1 MHELSLLKLCSNSLQ
16 LVFCPVRKM
25 KMKSSKKVLVSACL
39 SLLSGASFAGTL
51 SVTPAAT
58 QAPQAGGATFTTPH
72 AVVYTQA
79 ASGEET
85 NNIQGRMLYNSA
97 ILTATVTTG
106 ATNCSIP
113 AAGEI
118 VILTQ
123 NNDPA
128 VLLPSGNLC
137 EVAFV
142 SAPASPLGA
151 TSLNLTFD
159 PALLDGCVTGVGAPV
174 TTECTLVDGSVE
186 IVAVSSPT
194 VAYSPAPDG
203 PGTEIAFL
211 AAALGS
217 TQTISVTAD
226 ATGGTAGQSVSI
238 SNCSVTGTGLTLG
251 SVSPALPATIANGD
265 AAGDV
270 DLTLPVSCL
279 YGAAARTGALTC
291 TETPTTGSAATRTW
305 DIGCPAG
312 DPTAPVFSSVPAPG
326 STLNCDGE
334 AGTTET
340 TSVTVTNSGDPVTG
354 GPLTFTCTAAGAGF
368 SISSG
373 GSSAGLAVGA
383 SQVINIG
390 CVVPA
395 EGDPASTGTL
405 SCTTNAGAAPTYLL
419 SSLADTLPDPV
430 PQPNVVPASS
440 LWSKL
445 ALIGLLAGLGIAV
458 VGFRRS

>member
-1 MHELSLLKLCSNSLQ
+1 
-16 LVFCPVRKM
+16 M
-25 KMKSSKKVLVSACL
+25 KMKSPKKILVSTCFA
-39 SLLSGASFAGTL
+39 LLSGASFAGTL
-51 SVTPAAT
+51 SVSPAST
-58 QAPQAGGATFTTPH
+58 QAPQAGGATSTTPH
-72 AVVYTQA
+72 AIVYAQA
-79 ASGEET
+79 GSGEET
-85 NNIQGRMLYNSA
+85 NNIQGRLLYNSA
-97 ILTATVTTG
+97 ILTATVTSG

-159 PALLDGCVTGVGAPV
+159 PALLDGCVTGLGAPV

-186 IVAVSSPT
+186 IVAVAAPT
-194 VAYSPAPDG
+194 VSYGGSAGVLPPNG
-203 PGTEIAFL
+203 PSTEIVFP

-217 TQTISVTAD
+217 TGTLSVTAD
-226 ATGGTAGQSVSI
+226 VSGGTAGQSVTFSA
-238 SNCSVTGTGLTLG
+238 CSVTGTGLSLG
-251 SVSPALPATIANGD
+251 TVSPALPVTVNNGD
-265 AAGDV
+265 PSGDT
-270 DLTLPVSCL
+270 DLTVPVQCA
-279 YGAAARTGALTC
+279 YAASARTGSLTC
-291 TETPTTGSAATRTW
+291 TETPSIGTAVTNTW
-305 DIGCPAG
+305 DISCPAG
-312 DPTAPVFSSVPAPG
+312 DPSAPVFSSVPAPG
-326 STLNCDGE
+326 STLNCDGD

-340 TSVTVTNSGDPVTG
+340 TSVTVTNTGDAVTG
-354 GPLTFTCTAAGAGF
+354 GPLTFSCTAAGAGF
-368 SISSG
+368 SITSG

-383 SQVINIG
+383 SQTINIA

-395 EGDPASTGTL
+395 EGAPAATGTVT
-405 SCTTNAGAAPTYLL
+405 CTTNAGTTPTYNL
-419 SSLADTLPDPV
+419 SSLAQTLPDPV